1 MTGFNVAS
9 REAMQGAQV
18 IDFLGVT
25 PIEQALNEVRSE
37 STVCIVAAV
46 TDLLL
51 SSGDCGTIYAS
62 IDPVLDSFFT
72 SLSRFCVSIQLS
84 VLVAFQGL
92 RSLVSSDSYF
102 VVLDSKSWSNEQ
114 T

>member
-1 MTGFNVAS
+1 MSTRRFSIIGDANVRRNMTGFNVAS
-9 REAMQGAQV
+9 REAMQSAQV

-25 PIEQALNEVRSE
+25 PIEQALNEVRPE

-72 SLSRFCVSIQLS
+72 SLSRFCVSRPDLQ
-84 VLVAFQGL
+84 VRVF
-92 RSLVSSDSYF
+92 F
-102 VVLDSKSWSNEQ
+102 FFFFF
-114 T
+114 